1 MKDIFEFLI
10 LTVFV
15 VGRFQV
21 KVCIFFSRNFPKL
34 NAKFQGTQVDV
45 LSFKKMPETDTNM
58 VNFGTVR
65 YRKLGKNRFAFEGDF
80 ELFRNIGS
88 ELEVSRIII
97 ENSS

>member
-1 MKDIFEFLI
+1 MKDLFEVLI

-21 KVCIFFSRNFPKL
+21 EVCIFFPETSPKL
-34 NAKFQGTQVDV
+34 NPKFQGTEVDV

-58 VNFGTVR
+58 VNFGTMRV
-65 YRKLGKNRFAFEGDF
+65 RKLGKNRFAFEGDF

-88 ELEVSRIII
+88 ELEVP
-97 ENSS
+97 E